1 MDDFQKDQAMR
12 DIYLKNIMIQQL
24 RSEVEI
30 LNQVSNK
37 RKNLLKIATE
47 GLKQAI
53 EYNDIS
59 IVIQTLKELEKELP
73 KEP

>member
-37 RKNLLKIATE
+37 RKNLLEIATE